1 MVIMGEPNEVGCTI
15 VVHVTVAMMAL
26 VALGTRTN
34 PRESDEQMTI
44 RRTFETA
51 HPRVVG
57 MHVRFGAEVFDVTT
71 LHRVQS
77 PGREGEEDAHA
88 GAIESCAALSCYCA
102 YTQTQFRTITQ
113 IDLLFRRCA
122 I

>member
-57 MHVRFGAEVFDVTT
+57 MHVGFALEVLGAKAFH
-71 LHRVQS
+71 LVQS
-77 PGREGEEDAHA
+77 
-88 GAIESCAALSCYCA
+88 SS
-102 YTQTQFRTITQ
+102 
-113 IDLLFRRCA
+113 
-122 I
+122 